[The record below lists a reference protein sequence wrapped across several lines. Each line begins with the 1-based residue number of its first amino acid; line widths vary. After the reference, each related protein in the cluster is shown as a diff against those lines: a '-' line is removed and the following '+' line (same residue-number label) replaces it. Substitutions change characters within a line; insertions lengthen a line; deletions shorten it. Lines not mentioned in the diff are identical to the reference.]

1 MNSGAPDLSI
11 NDFPILDNHM
21 HLRETGDNV
30 DAVKRFE
37 KSGGTHL
44 IVSHL
49 PYHDLRNWEIDGYK
63 PIYERTLKLAERA
76 RNETN
81 VDTFVT
87 LGPYPVDL
95 IQLVDKVSLEKGISI
110 LKDGMKLAAEYVEE
124 GKAIAIGEIGRPHFD
139 VSEEILNASNEI
151 MKYGMELA
159 ADIDCPV
166 VLHTET
172 TTPEQCK
179 ELGELADIVGLD
191 RKKVV
196 KHYSPPLTSLGKNH
210 GLFPSILANESNI
223 KKAIRENNR
232 FLLETDYIDDP
243 ERPGAVLGIR
253 NVPKKTMKMIRK
265 GILSEKDVWK
275 IHKENPEEIYGID
288 IEL

>member
-1 MNSGAPDLSI
+1 MSSKEQDLSI
-11 NDFPILDNHM
+11 KDFPILDNHV

-30 DAVKRFE
+30 EAVKRFK

-49 PYHDLRNWEIDGYK
+49 PYHDLRNWGSDGYE
-63 PIYERTLKLAERA
+63 PIYERTLSLAERA
-76 RNETN
+76 EKETD
-81 VDTFVT
+81 VKTFVT

-95 IQLVDKVSLEKGISI
+95 VQLTDKISLEKAKKI
-110 LKDGMKLAAEYVEE
+110 LIDGMDLAAEYVKD
-124 GKAIAIGEIGRPHFD
+124 GKAIALGEIGRPHFD
-139 VSEEILNASNEI
+139 VSDEIMETSNEI

-166 VLHTET
+166 VLHTES

-179 ELGELADIVGLD
+179 ELGEMAESVGLD
-191 RKKVV
+191 RGKVV
-196 KHYSPPLTSLGKNH
+196 KHYSPPMTSLDENH
-210 GLFPSILANESNI
+210 GLYPSILARESNI
-223 KKAIRENNR
+223 EEAIQENNR

-243 ERPGAVLGIR
+243 KRPGAVLGIR
-253 NVPKKTMKMIRK
+253 NVPKKTKRMFRK
-265 GILSEKDVWK
+265 GVLSEEDIWK
-275 IHKENPEEIYGID
+275 IHRENPEEVYGIK